1 MDACK
6 SLIFDIKRYAINDG
20 PGIRITLFM
29 KGCPLSCVWCHNP
42 EGIAP
47 GKEKLYTRKKCIG
60 CQTCVD
66 ACPNQALHWTELG
79 IVTNPQ
85 LCTFC
90 GKCAGVCPTLAME
103 LSGKTYSVSAL
114 MQEIEKETVFMDRS
128 EGGVTF
134 CGGEP
139 LMHPALLL
147 ALLKQCGAAGIH
159 RAVDTT
165 LFARP
170 EIVREVMDYTDL
182 FLVDLKQMDSE
193 KHRLYCGV
201 PNELILSNL
210 RMIAEAD
217 KDFFVR
223 IPLIEGINADEENLR
238 RSALFLAGLPWHRKT
253 VNLLLYH
260 DIGKGKHEKLGT
272 IYNPGAISMATPS
285 LHTQELAV
293 AIFREQGIAAVV
305 GG

>member
-1 MDACK
+1 MNLCK

-60 CQTCVD
+60 CQACVN
-66 ACPNQALHWTELG
+66 ACPRQALQLTEAG
-79 IVTNPQ
+79 IVTDPA
-85 LCTFC
+85 LCTVC
-90 GKCAGVCPTLAME
+90 GRCAEVCPTLAME
-103 LSGKTYSVSAL
+103 VSGKTYSVSAL
-114 MQEIEKETVFMDRS
+114 MHEIEKETVFMDRS

-139 LMHPALLL
+139 LMHPDLLL
-147 ALLKQCGAAGIH
+147 ALLKRCGAAGIH

-170 EIVREVMDYTDL
+170 EIVCEVMEHTDL

-193 KHRLYCGV
+193 KHRLFCGV
-201 PNELILSNL
+201 PNERILSNL
-210 RMIAEAD
+210 RLIAEAG

-238 RSALFLAGLPWHRKT
+238 RSASFLAELPWQRKT
-253 VNLLLYH
+253 VHLLLYH
-260 DIGKGKHEKLGT
+260 DIGKGKHEKLGSR
-272 IYNPGAISMATPS
+272 YNPQAIPMAPPS
-285 LHTQELAV
+285 LQTQERAV
-293 AIFREQGIAAVV
+293 TIFREQGIEAVI